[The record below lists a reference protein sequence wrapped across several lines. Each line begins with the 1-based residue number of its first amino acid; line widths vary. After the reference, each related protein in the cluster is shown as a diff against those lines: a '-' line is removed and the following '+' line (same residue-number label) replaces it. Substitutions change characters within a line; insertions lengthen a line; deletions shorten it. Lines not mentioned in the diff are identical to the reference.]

1 MVKLK
6 IYSLKII
13 RNKGILLDKLVSN
26 GLEEFC
32 FISHLSK

>member
-6 IYSLKII
+6 TYFLKFI
-13 RNKGILLDKLVSN
+13 RNKGILFDKLVSN